1 MGPTILFGPDGRLKA
16 VYGSPGG
23 SRIILYVTKATVA
36 LIDWRL
42 DAQAALDLA
51 NFGSRNT
58 GDFEIEAAL
67 SGAMP
72 IARMR
77 ARGHKVIAPDMTSG
91 SHLIVRRPDG
101 TLEGAADP
109 RREGVARGE

>member
-1 MGPTILFGPDGRLKA
+1 MAPTILLAPGGALKA

-23 SRIILYVTKATVA
+23 SRIILYVTKATIA
-36 LIDWRL
+36 LVDWKL
-42 DAQAALDLA
+42 DAQAALDLP
-51 NFGSRNT
+51 NFGARNT

-72 IARMR
+72 ILKMR
-77 ARGHKVIAPDMTSG
+77 ARGHKVSAPDMTSG
-91 SHLIVRRPDG
+91 AHMIVRRTDG
-101 TLEGAADP
+101 TLEGGADP